1 MTQVTV
7 KQLADEVKTP
17 VERLLQQMR
26 EAGLPHNAA
35 EQNVTD
41 SEKQALLTHLKS
53 SHKAKVEEPRKITL
67 QRKTTSTLRVAG
79 SKSISVEV
87 RKKKVFVQRSP
98 EEIEAERKREMDERR
113 AVENAARQKAEEES
127 KRRAEEEARRQPA
140 SAPVA
145 APAPAAAAPAPVQ
158 AAAPAP
164 APAADARKRD
174 EQRRPDKPRA
184 DDNNRR
190 GSGDGDRKNA
200 PHRASVKE
208 KAPTPRVAPRTSD
221 EESDSFRRGGRGK
234 GKLKK
239 RNAHGFQSPTGP
251 VVRDVQI
258 GETITVGDL
267 AAQMSVKAAEVIKFM
282 FKLVLRRPSTM
293 YWIRKLPNWL
303 LKNWATK

>member
-26 EAGLPHNAA
+26 EAGLPHTAA
-35 EQNVTD
+35 EEHVTD
-41 SEKQALLTHLKS
+41 SEKQSLLTHLKS

-98 EEIEAERKREMDERR
+98 EEIEAERKRELEERR
-113 AVENAARQKAEEES
+113 AVENAARQKAEEEA

-140 SAPVA
+140 AAQSATSDAVAAPAAVAEPVRDSAPVA
-145 APAPAAAAPAPVQ
+145 AAPAPS
-158 AAAPAP
+158 
-164 APAADARKRD
+164 ADVRNKQN

-190 GSGDGDRKNA
+190 GSGDGERKNA

-208 KAPTPRVAPRTSD
+208 KAPAPRVAPRTTD

-234 GKLKK
+234 AKLK
-239 RNAHGFQSPTGP
+239 NATPT
-251 VVRDVQI
+251 VSR
-258 GETITVGDL
+258 
-267 AAQMSVKAAEVIKFM
+267 AQPALSCVK
-282 FKLVLRRPSTM
+282 
-293 YWIRKLPNWL
+293 
-303 LKNWATK
+303 

>member
-26 EAGLPHNAA
+26 EAGLPHTAA

-98 EEIEAERKREMDERR
+98 EEIEAERKRELDERR

-140 SAPVA
+140 RCGRLRHLPRA
-145 APAPAAAAPAPVQ
+145 APAPSCSCSSASTCAS
-158 AAAPAP
+158 
-164 APAADARKRD
+164 
-174 EQRRPDKPRA
+174 RRC
-184 DDNNRR
+184 
-190 GSGDGDRKNA
+190 
-200 PHRASVKE
+200 
-208 KAPTPRVAPRTSD
+208 T
-221 EESDSFRRGGRGK
+221 
-234 GKLKK
+234 
-239 RNAHGFQSPTGP
+239 
-251 VVRDVQI
+251 
-258 GETITVGDL
+258 
-267 AAQMSVKAAEVIKFM
+267 
-282 FKLVLRRPSTM
+282 
-293 YWIRKLPNWL
+293 
-303 LKNWATK
+303 